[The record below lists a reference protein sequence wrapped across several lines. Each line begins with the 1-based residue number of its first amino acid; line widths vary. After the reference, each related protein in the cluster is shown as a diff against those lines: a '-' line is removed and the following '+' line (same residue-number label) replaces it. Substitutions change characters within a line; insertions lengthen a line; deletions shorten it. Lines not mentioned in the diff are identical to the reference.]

1 MAHRIYETTT
11 HDFDPVNKYIDEKAR
26 LRRTKSTWRYTKAL
40 ALFLIAFGLFLI
52 LAAYAYHIFKK
63 PHPLSEYKTE
73 TVSSKSIENEFLK
86 EELPSFGSGDTVKVN
101 VKVSEGNRE
110 RIQTFEGVII
120 AINGVGVNKTITV
133 RKLSFGV
140 GVERIFPVHAPI
152 VDSIEVIRKGKVRR
166 SKLYYLRDRV
176 GKSAK
181 IKEDRN

>member
-1 MAHRIYETTT
+1 MNLIK
-11 HDFDPVNKYIDEKAR
+11 DIEKEQ
-26 LRRTKSTWRYTKAL
+26 
-40 ALFLIAFGLFLI
+40 I
-52 LAAYAYHIFKK
+52 
-63 PHPLSEYKTE
+63 KTD
-73 TVSSKSIENEFLK
+73 
-86 EELPSFGSGDTVKVN
+86 LPEINSGDSVKVN

-120 AINGVGVNKTITV
+120 AVNGVGINKTITV

-152 VDSIEVIRKGKVRR
+152 VDSLEVVRKGKVRR

>member
-1 MAHRIYETTT
+1 M
-11 HDFDPVNKYIDEKAR
+11 N
-26 LRRTKSTWRYTKAL
+26 
-40 ALFLIAFGLFLI
+40 LIN
-52 LAAYAYHIFKK
+52 
-63 PHPLSEYKTE
+63 E
-73 TVSSKSIENEFLK
+73 IENNQLK
-86 EELPSFGSGDTVKVN
+86 KDLPELNSGDSVKVN

-120 AINGVGVNKTITV
+120 SINGVGISKTITV

-152 VDSIEVIRKGKVRR
+152 VESIEIIRKGKVRR
-166 SKLYYLRDRV
+166 SKLYYLRDRI

>member
-1 MAHRIYETTT
+1 M
-11 HDFDPVNKYIDEKAR
+11 D
-26 LRRTKSTWRYTKAL
+26 L
-40 ALFLIAFGLFLI
+40 
-52 LAAYAYHIFKK
+52 
-63 PHPLSEYKTE
+63 
-73 TVSSKSIENEFLK
+73 IENIEKDYLK
-86 EELPSFGSGDTVKVN
+86 QDLPDFNSGDTLKVN

-120 AINGVGVNKTITV
+120 AVNNVGINKTITV

-140 GVERIFPVHAPI
+140 GVDRIFPVHAPMI
-152 VDSIEVIRKGKVRR
+152 DSIEVIWKGKVRR

>member
-1 MAHRIYETTT
+1 M
-11 HDFDPVNKYIDEKAR
+11 N
-26 LRRTKSTWRYTKAL
+26 
-40 ALFLIAFGLFLI
+40 LIN
-52 LAAYAYHIFKK
+52 
-63 PHPLSEYKTE
+63 E
-73 TVSSKSIENEFLK
+73 IENNQLK
-86 EELPSFGSGDTVKVN
+86 TDLPELNSGASVKVN

-120 AINGVGVNKTITV
+120 SINGVGISKTITV

-152 VDSIEVIRKGKVRR
+152 VESIEIQRKGKVRR
-166 SKLYYLRDRV
+166 SKLYYLRDRI

>member
-1 MAHRIYETTT
+1 M
-11 HDFDPVNKYIDEKAR
+11 D
-26 LRRTKSTWRYTKAL
+26 
-40 ALFLIAFGLFLI
+40 LINNI
-52 LAAYAYHIFKK
+52 E
-63 PHPLSEYKTE
+63 SEYLKQDLP
-73 TVSSKSIENEFLK
+73 EFK
-86 EELPSFGSGDTVKVN
+86 SGDTVKVN
-101 VKVSEGNRE
+101 VKVIEGNRE

-120 AINGVGVNKTITV
+120 AANGAGVNKTITV

-152 VDSIEVIRKGKVRR
+152 VESIEVVRKGKVRR

>member
-1 MAHRIYETTT
+1 M
-11 HDFDPVNKYIDEKAR
+11 D
-26 LRRTKSTWRYTKAL
+26 L
-40 ALFLIAFGLFLI
+40 
-52 LAAYAYHIFKK
+52 
-63 PHPLSEYKTE
+63 
-73 TVSSKSIENEFLK
+73 IENIEKDYLK
-86 EELPSFGSGDTVKVN
+86 EDLPEFKSGDTVKVN

-120 AINGVGVNKTITV
+120 AVNGVGINKTITV

-140 GVERIFPVHAPI
+140 GGERIFPVHAPI
-152 VDSIEVIRKGKVRR
+152 VDSLEVVRKGKVRR

>member
-1 MAHRIYETTT
+1 M
-11 HDFDPVNKYIDEKAR
+11 D
-26 LRRTKSTWRYTKAL
+26 
-40 ALFLIAFGLFLI
+40 LI
-52 LAAYAYHIFKK
+52 
-63 PHPLSEYKTE
+63 
-73 TVSSKSIENEFLK
+73 KSIEDEFLK
-86 EELPSFGSGDTVKVN
+86 EDLPSFGSGDTVKVN

-152 VDSIEVIRKGKVRR
+152 VDSIEIVRKGKVRR

-181 IKEDRN
+181 TKEDRN

>member
-1 MAHRIYETTT
+1 M
-11 HDFDPVNKYIDEKAR
+11 D
-26 LRRTKSTWRYTKAL
+26 
-40 ALFLIAFGLFLI
+40 LINNI
-52 LAAYAYHIFKK
+52 E
-63 PHPLSEYKTE
+63 SEY
-73 TVSSKSIENEFLK
+73 LK
-86 EELPSFGSGDTVKVN
+86 DNLPDFKSGDTVKVN
-101 VKVSEGNRE
+101 VKVIEGNRE

-120 AINGVGVNKTITV
+120 AANGAGVNKTITV

-152 VDSIEVIRKGKVRR
+152 VDSIEVVRKGRVKR

>member
-1 MAHRIYETTT
+1 M
-11 HDFDPVNKYIDEKAR
+11 D
-26 LRRTKSTWRYTKAL
+26 
-40 ALFLIAFGLFLI
+40 LINNI
-52 LAAYAYHIFKK
+52 E
-63 PHPLSEYKTE
+63 SEY
-73 TVSSKSIENEFLK
+73 LK
-86 EELPSFGSGDTVKVN
+86 DNLPDFKSGDTVKVN
-101 VKVSEGNRE
+101 VKVIEGNRE

-120 AINGVGVNKTITV
+120 AANGAGVNKTITV

-152 VDSIEVIRKGKVRR
+152 VDSIEVVRKGKVKR